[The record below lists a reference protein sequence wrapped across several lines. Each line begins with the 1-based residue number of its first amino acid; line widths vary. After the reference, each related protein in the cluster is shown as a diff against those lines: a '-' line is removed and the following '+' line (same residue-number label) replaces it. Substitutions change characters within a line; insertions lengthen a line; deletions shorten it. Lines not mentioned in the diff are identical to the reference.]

1 MLPYP
6 VYFHSATVTP
16 SGCMYVFGGV
26 KTLNSTEDVRS
37 NDIFRMWLT
46 QPTLAE
52 LCWEVVTACLQRNKA
67 LLSEARKLGI
77 PHHFLQRVMWKPLFR
92 DATVNSLIW
101 TLRVIR
107 LVVLKIFT
115 DIKLLSFFFFITYAT
130 FKAIFRVKSLDSE
143 DGFCIRLSKRQ
154 SPTTTFLHKTPI
166 IQTIIFNQGMLL
178 LGSNQF
184 FTKVITT
191 TNHKEQ
197 TARHEPIRIPSN
209 IRVRINVGR
218 VALVLAWSLP

>member
-77 PHHFLQRVMWKPLFR
+77 PHHFLQRVM
-92 DATVNSLIW
+92 
-101 TLRVIR
+101 
-107 LVVLKIFT
+107 
-115 DIKLLSFFFFITYAT
+115 
-130 FKAIFRVKSLDSE
+130 
-143 DGFCIRLSKRQ
+143 
-154 SPTTTFLHKTPI
+154 
-166 IQTIIFNQGMLL
+166 
-178 LGSNQF
+178 
-184 FTKVITT
+184 
-191 TNHKEQ
+191 
-197 TARHEPIRIPSN
+197 
-209 IRVRINVGR
+209 
-218 VALVLAWSLP
+218 

>member
-46 QPTLAE
+46 QPSLAE
-52 LCWEVVTACLQRNKA
+52 LCWEVVTACLQCNKA

-77 PHHFLQRVMWKPLFR
+77 PHHFLKRVMWKPLFR
-92 DATVNSLIW
+92 DATVNLLGW
-101 TLRVIR
+101 TLSVIR
-107 LVVLKIFT
+107 LVALKIFT
-115 DIKLLSFFFFITYAT
+115 DIKLLRFSFITYAT

-143 DGFCIRLSKRQ
+143 DGFRSGCQNVSHQQHAFSRPQSSRRSFSIKICYSWVQTISLASKFFRDSCSLWNRLSFCFCFFFFKKSRW
-154 SPTTTFLHKTPI
+154 
-166 IQTIIFNQGMLL
+166 NQL
-178 LGSNQF
+178 
-184 FTKVITT
+184 
-191 TNHKEQ
+191 
-197 TARHEPIRIPSN
+197 
-209 IRVRINVGR
+209 
-218 VALVLAWSLP
+218 